1 VQQTLGI
8 AVLDPTYHENTGDCV
23 GWVEQRDTQQLYET
37 PQQRTNAKTG
47 SEDPVKT
54 PKGEIS

>member
-1 VQQTLGI
+1 MLGI
-8 AVLDPTYHENTGDCV
+8 AALDPTYNESTGGCV
-23 GWVEQRDTQQLYET
+23 GWVEQRDTQQLHET
-37 PQQRTNAKTG
+37 CKNTKTG